1 MSGFSDDPPITDGGA
16 PPRPV
21 RPFKPVGLPP
31 VEPYRDELPSQA
43 ELPYEEHVVLGE
55 PSFEQPAAP
64 SELPQPEEYAEP
76 KEPPLELSVEMPS
89 EPIGE
94 AASQPYYEEAVS
106 PQTHVDWALPHA
118 PKGFEHTDE
127 PPYEEPQ
134 REEYASSGDTSDW
147 REPPDDFDEPPP
159 GPWRARAV
167 LYGGLAAVILIVVAA
182 LSAVG
187 YIWYVT
193 RDLPSVETLQNY
205 TPPVTTRVYAGD
217 GTVLGEYARER
228 RVFVPIGFIPKLV
241 VEAFTSAEDRNF
253 FNHPGIDP
261 SGMLRAAIKDIGK
274 VLQGRRPEGASTIT
288 QQVARD
294 FLLNSDVKIARKI
307 REVVLALRIDGTYS
321 KEKVLE
327 LYLNEINLGQN
338 SYGVAAAALNYFGK
352 SLDDLDISE
361 VAFLAS
367 LPKAPSH
374 YDPRYH
380 YQAALDRRNWVIGQ
394 MAENGYI
401 TEEQA
406 KAAEAEPL
414 TAGNRPLGSQTQD
427 VDYFVEE
434 VRRQLYS
441 KYGQAALYDGGLQVR
456 SSLDTRLQN
465 YAVNALRMGL
475 VRYDRRHGW
484 RGAVSNID
492 IRTDWRSALAKIGN
506 QSGIDT
512 WRVAVVLGYSPD
524 KSVHIGLADGSY
536 GRMPFSELTWARKD
550 IKETAEV
557 GAAPVSPQDVVKIG
571 DLVYVE
577 AVDNRGHYGLRQVPE
592 VNGAIVA
599 MDPHTGRVLA
609 LSGGFSYASSQF
621 DRAMQAM
628 RQPGSAFKPFV
639 YAAALDNG
647 FTPVSKVLDAPF
659 VIEQG
664 PGLPLWHPE
673 NFEKKFIGLATLRRG
688 IELSKNLMTV
698 RLAQAVG
705 MDKVEPYPERFGVYD
720 RLPPLLANALGSAE
734 TTLLRLTTGYS
745 EFDNGGKKITPSLVD
760 RIQDRTGKTIWRH
773 DDRRCDGCDAPNW
786 QGQSEPLLDDTR
798 DQIIDTRTAYQIVS
812 MLQGVVERGTGR
824 SISVIG
830 KPLAGKTGTSNES
843 KDVWFVGFSPD
854 LACGVFVGFDNPRT
868 LGKLEQGATVAAP
881 IFRDFMKGALA
892 DVPATPFRVPPG
904 IEFVSVDRITG
915 APAPVGSPTAID
927 EAFKVGT
934 APGDPG
940 APPQLIVGGDTPAGT
955 NPANPTDVGEG
966 TGGLY

>member
-1 MSGFSDDPPITDGGA
+1 MSGSSEDFPPPEDGIPEQPELPREPLESPAVLETASSEEEVTLQDTPQPFETPAAPEEA
-16 PPRPV
+16 PPPDLPDTPDEAPLELSSEMPAETEPERHLEPGPP
-21 RPFKPVGLPP
+21 PFPP
-31 VEPYRDELPSQA
+31 
-43 ELPYEEHVVLGE
+43 E
-55 PSFEQPAAP
+55 PSFAFRGMPVGFRHVE
-64 SELPQPEEYAEP
+64 
-76 KEPPLELSVEMPS
+76 EPPLE
-89 EPIGE
+89 EP
-94 AASQPYYEEAVS
+94 PL
-106 PQTHVDWALPHA
+106 H
-118 PKGFEHTDE
+118 DE
-127 PPYEEPQ
+127 P
-134 REEYASSGDTSDW
+134 SDW
-147 REPPDDFDEPPP
+147 HEPPDDFEAPPP
-159 GPWRARAV
+159 KPWKAKAV
-167 LYGGLAAVILIVVAA
+167 LYGGLAAVVLLAVGA
-182 LSAVG
+182 LSAVS

-205 TPPVTTRVYAGD
+205 APPVTTRVYAGD

-261 SGMLRAAIKDIGK
+261 SGMLRAAIKDVGK
-274 VLQGRRPEGASTIT
+274 VVMGRRPEGASTIT
-288 QQVARD
+288 QQVARN

-307 REVVLALRIDGTYS
+307 REVVLAVRIDATYS

-338 SYGVAAAALNYFGK
+338 SYGVASAALNYFGK
-352 SLDDLDISE
+352 SLDDLDIAE
-361 VAFLAS
+361 VAFLAT

-406 KAAEAEPL
+406 KAAAAEPL
-414 TAGNRPLGSQTQD
+414 NAGNRPLGSQTQD

-441 KYGQAALYDGGLQVR
+441 KYGQQALYDGGLQVR

-484 RGAVSNID
+484 RGAVSNIAV
-492 IRTDWRSALAKIGN
+492 TGDWKSVLAKVGN

-512 WRVAVVLGYSPD
+512 WRVAVVLGFSPD
-524 KSVHIGLADGSY
+524 KSVSIGLADGAHA
-536 GRMPFSELTWARKD
+536 RMPFSELTWARRELKD
-550 IKETAEV
+550 ALI
-557 GAAPVSPQDVVKIG
+557 GPAPAKPQDVVKVG
-571 DLVYVE
+571 DLIYVE
-577 AVDNRGHYGLRQVPE
+577 AVDNRGDYGLRQVPE
-592 VNGAIVA
+592 INGAIVA

-659 VIEQG
+659 CMQQG
-664 PGLPLWHPE
+664 PGLPLWCPE
-673 NFEKKFIGLATLRRG
+673 NFEKKFIGIATLRRG
-688 IELSKNLMTV
+688 IVLSKNLMTV

-705 MDKVEPYPERFGVYD
+705 MDKIEPYPEKFGVYD
-720 RLPPLLANALGSAE
+720 HLPPLLANALGSAE

-760 RIQDRTGKTIWRH
+760 RIQDRNGKTIWRH
-773 DDRRCDGCDAPNW
+773 DDRVCDGCDAANW
-786 QGQSEPLLDDTR
+786 QGQAEPLLDDTR
-798 DQIIDTRTAYQIVS
+798 EQIIDTRTAYQIVS
-812 MLQGVVERGTGR
+812 MLQGVVEYGTGR
-824 SISVIG
+824 SISVVG

-843 KDVWFVGFSPD
+843 RDVWFVGFSPD

-904 IEFVSVDRITG
+904 IEFVSVDRLTG
-915 APAPVGSPTAID
+915 APVPSGTPNAID

-940 APPQLIVGGDTPAGT
+940 APPQLVVGGDTPPTAG
-955 NPANPTDVGEG
+955 ANPTSPTTNVGEG